1 MSGKLAVG
9 GPAARLMTLDEAA
22 ARDPAIA
29 GNKAANLAVL
39 RQAGFDVP
47 PGIVLA
53 AVDPRTAG
61 ETLPGKLQTALLTE
75 VTDRLGSGPWAVRSS
90 STAEDSEHASFAGQF
105 ETFLNV
111 EPGDLVRAVTACLG
125 SANTARVE
133 RYRGQK
139 AAGSMAVLI
148 QPMIDAGAA
157 GVAFTVDPVSGRPHT
172 IIEAVAGVGDRLVS
186 GEASPERWVI
196 TDDGSIEAPP
206 QVGVLDHARAQAIG
220 ALARKVEEHRGCPQ
234 DIEWAIDGDTLW
246 LLQARPI
253 TTMRKQAAELV
264 PMSIEVPPGV
274 WMRDDFHEPVPMSQF
289 ARRIFTEQIVNAMPA
304 AFANFGVIIDHL
316 EVVFIGGWTYSRPI
330 LSGPSAIRDR
340 NIAAEK
346 AIASDLALTVTHGW
360 FDQWRSEYVV
370 EARSALALDLRSLSD
385 HDLAA
390 QLDQRVKV
398 IGRPEHTMVG
408 IAWLLLMHDLV
419 ATCEELLGW
428 DTARTLTLLAGL
440 SLTSVAPAKQ
450 LAELAQLAM
459 SSPAIRQLLANVD
472 ETTPGKLSGVDPA
485 FAGAFTRYLESTA
498 HRAVRFDV
506 LDPNLAE
513 RPDLLLQLVA
523 DQMTSGFSH
532 EQAAGLAQ
540 RRRDEATNE
549 ARVTLASHT
558 RADRDRFEQAL
569 ARAREAYPTMEDKTW
584 HTQAVQT
591 ALLRYLGLEIGRRL
605 VIRGQLLGDEDVFFL
620 EVHEARSAL
629 FDGADLREMA
639 RLRKGQRAWA
649 LANPGPLVYGDP
661 PSEKP
666 PFHLLP
672 PAARRVNEAV
682 TWGFAEFLRHR
693 PGATRPGQ
701 ITGTPASPGRYRG
714 PARVVMGE
722 HEFSKIRNGD
732 VVICPTTSPVWSIVF
747 PSLGALVTDAGG
759 ILSHPAIIAREH
771 GIPAVVGAGN
781 ATRVLRDG
789 QFVTVNGDTGEVEI

>member
-1 MSGKLAVG
+1 MSGRSAVG
-9 GPAARLMTLDEAA
+9 GPVARLMTLDEGAA
-22 ARDPAIA
+22 HDPTIA
-29 GNKAANLAVL
+29 GNKAASLAAL
-39 RQAGFDVP
+39 RQAGFHVP
-47 PGIVLA
+47 AGIVLA
-53 AVDPRTAG
+53 ALDPANAA
-61 ETLPGKLQTALLTE
+61 EPLPDQLQTTLVTE
-75 VTDRLGSGPWAVRSS
+75 VTNRLGSGPWAVRSS

-111 EPGDLVRAVTACLG
+111 EPGDLIRAVTACLG

-133 RYRGQK
+133 TYRSQQ

-148 QPMIDAGAA
+148 QPMIAAGAA

-172 IIEAVAGVGDRLVS
+172 IIEAVAGLGDRLVS

-196 TDDGSIEAPP
+196 THAGSIEAPA
-206 QVGVLDHARAQAIG
+206 QVGVLDHARVQAIG
-220 ALARKVEEHRGCPQ
+220 ALARRVEEHRGCPQ
-234 DIEWAIDGDTLW
+234 DIEWAIDGDALW

-253 TTMRKQAAELV
+253 TAMRKQAAALV
-264 PMSIEVPPGV
+264 PMAIEVPTGV

-289 ARRIFTEQIVNAMPA
+289 ARVIFTEQIVNAMPA
-304 AFANFGVIIDHL
+304 AFAEFGVIIDHL

-330 LSGPSAIRDR
+330 LLGPSAIGLRS
-340 NIAAEK
+340 IAAEK
-346 AIASDLALTVTHGW
+346 AIASDLALAVTHRW
-360 FDQWRSEYVV
+360 FDQWRSEYAV

-385 HDLAA
+385 GELVA
-390 QLDQRVKV
+390 QLDQRVQV
-398 IGRPEHTMVG
+398 IGRPEHMMVG

-440 SLTSVAPAKQ
+440 SITSIVPAKQ
-450 LAELAQLAM
+450 LAQLAQMAM
-459 SSPAIRQLLANVD
+459 GIPAIRQLLANVD
-472 ETTPGKLSGVDPA
+472 ETTPGKLAGVDPA
-485 FAGAFTRYLESTA
+485 FAAAFTRYLESTA

-506 LDPNLAE
+506 VDPNLAE
-513 RPDLLLQLVA
+513 RPDLLLRLVA
-523 DQMTSGFSH
+523 EQMTSGFSH

-540 RRRDEATNE
+540 RRRDEATKE
-549 ARVTLASHT
+549 ARVTLASRA
-558 RADRDRFEQAL
+558 RADRDRFEKAL
-569 ARAREAYPTMEDKTW
+569 ARAREAYPAMEDKTW

-605 VIRGQLLGDEDVFFL
+605 VDRGQLLGGEDVFLL
-620 EVHEARSAL
+620 EAHEARSAL
-629 FDGADLREMA
+629 FDGADQREMA

-649 LANPGPLVYGDP
+649 MANPGPLVYGDP
-661 PSEKP
+661 PLEKP

-682 TWGFAEFLRHR
+682 TWGFGEFLRHR
-693 PGATRPGQ
+693 AGVTKPGQ
-701 ITGTPASPGRYRG
+701 ITGTAASPGRYRG
-714 PARVVMGE
+714 PVRVVMGE
-722 HEFSKIRNGD
+722 HEFSKIRTGD
-732 VVICPTTSPVWSIVF
+732 VVVSPTTSPVWSIVF
-747 PSLGALVTDAGG
+747 PILGALVTDAGG

-781 ATRVLRDG
+781 ATRALSDG